1 MRGGSTAL
9 KGSNRFRWCLAAIVL
24 GALAVRCGYIVG
36 AESGPCTARVGD
48 FVVAVTHS
56 GCLGGPHFVNDQYW
70 YSVTAD
76 EVSHGQFFE
85 AGPPT
90 DAPTAAHP
98 PLTVFVLAAT
108 SFAFDH
114 LPLSEL
120 REKPPTTFGVDF
132 ETHVREQRYTM
143 ALIGSLVV
151 LLIGLLGRRI
161 GGARVGLIAALI
173 AAVYPNMWIPDGL
186 LFPEPIARVCVLAA
200 LLLAL
205 RCRVR
210 PSALAWFALGAAC
223 GSAALAR
230 TELLL
235 LLPAL
240 VIPAA
245 WGLRRADTRR
255 VFAVLLA
262 ASAGTVVVVGPWV
275 GFNLSRFKDP
285 VYIATND
292 GITLSGANC
301 NYGYYGTTIGLW
313 AALGC
318 SHTPAVG
325 AEGGDES
332 QVSDADRAT
341 AFAYI
346 RSHASRVPLVVAA
359 RIARTWG
366 VYRPLDMIGY
376 EVNEN
381 KERWASWAGIISF
394 YPVFAAAIAGAVILV
409 RRRARQVLWILCVP
423 LLTTTIV
430 VALTSGQVRHR
441 AVAEPE
447 LVVLAAV
454 ALGALLDSRRGR
466 TGTTTS
472 R

>member
-1 MRGGSTAL
+1 MRSGLGAL
-9 KGSNRFRWCLAAIVL
+9 KGGNRFRWCLAAIVL
-24 GALAVRCGYIVG
+24 GALAIRCGYI
-36 AESGPCTARVGD
+36 ATAKSEACTARVGD
-48 FVVAVTHS
+48 LVVAVTHS
-56 GCLGGPHFVNDQYW
+56 GCLGGPGFVNDQYW
-70 YSVTAD
+70 YNVTAD
-76 EVSHGQFFE
+76 EVSRGRFFTV
-85 AGPPT
+85 GPPS

-108 SFAFDH
+108 SFAFEH
-114 LPLSEL
+114 LPLSQL
-120 REKPPTTFGVDF
+120 REQPPTTFGARF
-132 ETHVREQRYTM
+132 EPHVREHRYTM
-143 ALIGSLVV
+143 ALVGSLVV
-151 LLIGLLGRRI
+151 LLIGLLGRRT
-161 GGARVGLIAALI
+161 GGGRVGLVAALI

-186 LFPEPIARVCVLAA
+186 LFPEPIARLCVLAA

-205 RCRVR
+205 RCRTR
-210 PSALAWFALGAAC
+210 ASTLAVFGLGAAC
-223 GSAALAR
+223 GLAALAR

-240 VIPAA
+240 AIPLA
-245 WGLRRADTRR
+245 WGLRRAGARR
-255 VFAVLLA
+255 MLVVLLT
-262 ASAGTVVVVGPWV
+262 ASTGTVVVVGPWV
-275 GFNLSRFKDP
+275 AFNLSRFNDP

-301 NYGYYGTTIGLW
+301 DYGYYGSTIGLW

-318 SHTPAVG
+318 SATSTEA
-325 AEGGDES
+325 AKLGDES
-332 QVSDADRAT
+332 QVSDADRAK

-346 RSHASRVPLVVAA
+346 RAHESRLPVVIAA

-394 YPVFAAAIAGAVILV
+394 YPVFLAAIAGAVVLL
-409 RRRARQVLWILCVP
+409 RRRARHALWVVCVP

-441 AVAEPE
+441 AVAEPS
-447 LVVLAAV
+447 LCVLAAV
-454 ALGALLDSRRGR
+454 AVCAVSDRRRHR
-466 TGTTTS
+466 TA
-472 R
+472 